1 MLVNTAKG
9 ELADLSNVLGKFVLL
24 SMQNAVFRRDPN
36 VSPYHHIIVDEFP
49 DYVVRPFKEF
59 PAQSRKYKV
68 ILTIASQTLSQLAL
82 DFTEQYMFTLLG
94 SFRNKM
100 IFGDVT
106 PYDAKIFSDMFGEK
120 EEFKEA
126 ESEQGI
132 SPMQENPVSRLGSTY
147 QNERS
152 CYVTRRYHGTRGI
165 HLCCS
170 YRTR

>member
-1 MLVNTAKG
+1 MQYSVEIQTSHLTII
-9 ELADLSNVLGKFVLL
+9 LL
-24 SMQNAVFRRDPN
+24 SMSFRITLC
-36 VSPYHHIIVDEFP
+36 V
-49 DYVVRPFKEF
+49 PFKEF

-147 QNERS
+147 QKNERS

-165 HLCCS
+165 HLCRS

>member
-1 MLVNTAKG
+1 
-9 ELADLSNVLGKFVLL
+9 
-24 SMQNAVFRRDPN
+24 MQNAVFRREPN

-106 PYDAKIFSDMFGEK
+106 PYDAKKFSLTCLVRK
-120 EEFKEA
+120 RNLKR
-126 ESEQGI
+126 Q
-132 SPMQENPVSRLGSTY
+132 NPNRVFL
-147 QNERS
+147 
-152 CYVTRRYHGTRGI
+152 
-165 HLCCS
+165 LCKIILLVD
-170 YRTR
+170 

>member
-1 MLVNTAKG
+1 
-9 ELADLSNVLGKFVLL
+9 
-24 SMQNAVFRRDPN
+24 
-36 VSPYHHIIVDEFP
+36 
-49 DYVVRPFKEF
+49 F

-120 EEFKEA
+120 EEFKES

-147 QNERS
+147 QKTKEVVMSPGDIMGQGAFICAARIVQDNHVQPVQQITSNFVPKEEFARAIIQVDERL
-152 CYVTRRYHGTRGI
+152 G
-165 HLCCS
+165 
-170 YRTR
+170 